1 MAIKYWKDIFFR
13 SERKLW
19 GEELAQQGA
28 SLAQDRGRMEAKIET
43 QNMEIMSLKKQLE
56 RDADVVRIKT
66 KMIEDQTETIR
77 KLKEA
82 IIERDEEG

>member
-1 MAIKYWKDIFFR
+1 
-13 SERKLW
+13 
-19 GEELAQQGA
+19 
-28 SLAQDRGRMEAKIET
+28 MEAKIET